1 MTRLTNPQILDAGL
15 TDWRTVTNHIA
26 ARFATVDFETGADF
40 VAAIAEA
47 AEEADHH
54 PDITLTYR
62 AVDVTLMT
70 HTEGGVTE
78 HDIDLARAISMLAVD
93 RGIAAVPEAVQLVE
107 LALDTVDQSEIDQ
120 FWSVILTGSP
130 NHVDEDTVIDPG
142 GRAPLL
148 WFQEAE
154 PHAVP
159 AQRFHLDVSVAPEEI
174 QRRTDAAL
182 EAGGIIAWE
191 TPHFR
196 VLQDRQG
203 NRACI
208 CWAEGRNE
216 GPHRAVDA
224 EPVSE
229 EQAAPEEA

>member
-1 MTRLTNPQILDAGL
+1 
-15 TDWRTVTNHIA
+15 
-26 ARFATVDFETGADF
+26 
-40 VAAIAEA
+40 
-47 AEEADHH
+47 
-54 PDITLTYR
+54 
-62 AVDVTLMT
+62 
-70 HTEGGVTE
+70 
-78 HDIDLARAISMLAVD
+78 MLAVD